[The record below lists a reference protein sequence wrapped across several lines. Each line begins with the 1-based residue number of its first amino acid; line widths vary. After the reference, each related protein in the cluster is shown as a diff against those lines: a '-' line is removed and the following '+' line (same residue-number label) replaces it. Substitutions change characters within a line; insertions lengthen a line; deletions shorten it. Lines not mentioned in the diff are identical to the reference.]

1 MILFVSVFILIFSA
15 IIHEYAHGWMANRL
29 GDDTALRAGRLT
41 LNPLKHL
48 DPIGSVLL
56 PLLLIISKANFFF
69 AWAKPV
75 PYNPYN
81 LRDHRYGD
89 LKVALAGPGVNII
102 LAIIFGLI
110 ARFIPLTVN
119 LKISLLSAFFQGEGS
134 AIAAITHSSFLSSLV
149 LIAMVVCFI
158 NLALAVFNLLPIP
171 PLDGSKIVYTF
182 LSDRGRETFYK
193 IEKYGFILLFALV
206 MIGAFDFMQY
216 IIFSLFSV
224 ITGV

>member
-1 MILFVSVFILIFSA
+1 MILFLSVIILIFSA
-15 IIHEYAHGWMANRL
+15 IVHEYAHGWMANRL

-41 LNPLKHL
+41 FNPLKHL

-89 LKVALAGPGVNII
+89 LKVALAGPGINII

-110 ARFIPLTVN
+110 ARFIPLAN
-119 LKISLLSAFFQGEGS
+119 DLKISLLTGFFQGEGS
-134 AIAAITHSSFLSSLV
+134 AITAITHSSFLGSLV
-149 LIAMVVCFI
+149 LIAMVICFI

-224 ITGV
+224 VTGV

>member
-1 MILFVSVFILIFSA
+1 MILFLSVIILIFSA
-15 IIHEYAHGWMANRL
+15 IVHEYAHGWMANRL

-41 LNPLKHL
+41 FNPLKHL

-89 LKVALAGPGVNII
+89 LKVALAGPGINII

-110 ARFIPLTVN
+110 ARFIPLAN
-119 LKISLLSAFFQGEGS
+119 DLKISLLTGFFQGEGS
-134 AIAAITHSSFLSSLV
+134 AITAITHSSFLGSLV
-149 LIAMVVCFI
+149 LIAMVICFI

-206 MIGAFDFMQY
+206 MIGAFDFM
-216 IIFSLFSV
+216 
-224 ITGV
+224 

>member
-1 MILFVSVFILIFSA
+1 MILFLSVIILIFSA
-15 IIHEYAHGWMANRL
+15 IVHEYAHGWMANRL

-41 LNPLKHL
+41 FNPLKHL

-89 LKVALAGPGVNII
+89 LKVALAGPGVNIM

-110 ARFIPLTVN
+110 ARFIPLAN
-119 LKISLLSAFFQGEGS
+119 DLKISLLTGFFQGEGS
-134 AIAAITHSSFLSSLV
+134 AITAITHSSFLGSLV
-149 LIAMVVCFI
+149 LIAMVICFI

-171 PLDGSKIVYTF
+171 PLDGSKVVYTF

-193 IEKYGFILLFALV
+193 IEKYGFIILFALV

-216 IIFSLFSV
+216 IIFSLFSIV
-224 ITGV
+224 TGV

>member
-1 MILFVSVFILIFSA
+1 MILFLSVIILIFSA
-15 IIHEYAHGWMANRL
+15 IVHEYAHGWMANRL

-41 LNPLKHL
+41 FNPLKHL

-89 LKVALAGPGVNII
+89 LKVALAGPGINII

-110 ARFIPLTVN
+110 ARFIPLAN
-119 LKISLLSAFFQGEGS
+119 DLKISLLTGFFQGEGS
-134 AIAAITHSSFLSSLV
+134 AITAITHSSFLGSLV
-149 LIAMVVCFI
+149 LIAMVICFI
-158 NLALAVFNLLPIP
+158 NFALAVFNLLPIP

-193 IEKYGFILLFALV
+193 IEKYGFIILFALV

-224 ITGV
+224 VTGV

>member
-1 MILFVSVFILIFSA
+1 MILFLSVIILIFSA
-15 IIHEYAHGWMANRL
+15 IVHEYAHGWMANRL

-41 LNPLKHL
+41 FNPLKHL

-89 LKVALAGPGVNII
+89 LKVALAGPGINII

-110 ARFIPLTVN
+110 ARFIPLAN
-119 LKISLLSAFFQGEGS
+119 DLKISLLTGFFQGEGS
-134 AIAAITHSSFLSSLV
+134 AITAITHSSFLGSLV
-149 LIAMVVCFI
+149 LIALVICFI

-224 ITGV
+224 VTGI

>member
-1 MILFVSVFILIFSA
+1 MILFLSVIILIFSA
-15 IIHEYAHGWMANRL
+15 IVHEYAHGWMANRL

-41 LNPLKHL
+41 FNPLKHL

-89 LKVALAGPGVNII
+89 LKVALAGPGINII

-110 ARFIPLTVN
+110 ARFIPLAN
-119 LKISLLSAFFQGEGS
+119 DLKISLLTGFFQGEGS
-134 AIAAITHSSFLSSLV
+134 AITAITHSSFLGSLV
-149 LIAMVVCFI
+149 LIAMVICFI

-224 ITGV
+224 VTGI